1 MAKLRIIDRKDKLL
15 IEVDGTKIPYATT
28 YELTRKASGSVLL
41 KLALAMSDVEVEIES
56 DKIFTENKQPG
67 GENIGKT
74 KASVI

>member
-1 MAKLRIIDRKDKLL
+1 MAKLKIIDRKDKLL

-56 DKIFTENKQPG
+56 DKISTENKQPG
-67 GENIGKT
+67 GENIG
-74 KASVI
+74 